1 MLKQAKRGCLVI
13 DPGSTRERAV
23 FNEMGPMLLGLYH
36 DSLAQLET
44 VVAEDMAGGRVPVR
58 DMEVADSGQPTRAV
72 VG

>member
-1 MLKQAKRGCLVI
+1 MLKQAERGCLVI
-13 DPGSTRERAV
+13 DPGSTPERAV
-23 FNEMGPMLLGLYH
+23 FDEMGPMLLGLYH

-44 VVAEDMAGGRVPVR
+44 VAEDMAGGRVPVR